1 MNGSGAQRSVLE
13 SAHRGQPRGGC
24 AMSGCELPESSQQ
37 SFQQNSGQVVKFVIR
52 QSDDRHWFV
61 INREPPAL
69 ACAGPA
75 AAPGRDPAPLSRVRP
90 LPSSGPH
97 TGRPPQP
104 GGGRG
109 EGTVPRGR
117 PPGCRGPQ
125 PDGPPTLYFSVS
137 CGRLSFMEGV
147 SSSFSM
153 LQVSVRVG
161 GCVGGGVSGNPLGW
175 SPLAACSFSCAFHC
189 SPELKE
195 QFTA

>member
-1 MNGSGAQRSVLE
+1 M
-13 SAHRGQPRGGC
+13 GGC
-24 AMSGCELPESSQQ
+24 GSPESSQR
-37 SFQQNSGQVVKFVIR
+37 FLHAMSGLKGPVFWDQFR
-52 QSDDRHWFV
+52 LAL
-61 INREPPAL
+61 NREPPAL

-153 LQVSVRVG
+153 LQVSACVG
-161 GCVGGGVSGNPLGW
+161 WGGGGVGGVRTHWAGPPWRHAHSRAPSTVPRNEK
-175 SPLAACSFSCAFHC
+175 SNSRH
-189 SPELKE
+189 E
-195 QFTA
+195 